1 MTETQDPHPEQF
13 SSYPRE
19 HLQPGVKLLADLFLF
34 LPVNRTFVHFRR
46 KGDLLSEADHQS
58 VSRLAN
64 DQVLVPKDQLSL
76 FPVPVPAA
84 SESEPTS
91 EAKKPYSMESGPI
104 EAKAAPVMES
114 GPVEAKAP
122 PTFGEASSP
131 MEFSTGDVAREKPD
145 PNSPVKLSLPSA
157 VDDLFLKGTPPD
169 SPEVQEAVVF
179 LFKQIDFGDDTE
191 FGVERRKRAI
201 GQLPT
206 LINNLVSRSK
216 KIQNVQTFERILK
229 LLKNVDD
236 PLTAHMQQVSALA
249 TMMMVTVGTAS
260 MDDVVDVAL
269 AGMIHDMGLRHLPR
283 RLQQAYLEGKLG
295 ALPQDELAK
304 FNKHSELSLET
315 FRKSQTYLNP
325 SVTRIVK
332 LHHEQWD
339 GSGPQKTLGIQTYR
353 PARLLRI
360 CDELV
365 IRLFLPENRIGLY
378 GLLLQ
383 LSKEMA
389 TENPIEK
396 YDPQMLGVLLK
407 KLKPD
412 AQA

>member
-1 MTETQDPHPEQF
+1 MTEAQAPHPDQF

-19 HLQPGVKLLADLFLF
+19 HLQPGAKLLADLFLF

-46 KGDLLSEADHQS
+46 KGDLLSEADLQS

-64 DQVLVPKDQLSL
+64 DQVLVPKEQLSL

-84 SESEPTS
+84 PEPEATA
-91 EAKKPYSMESGPI
+91 EAKKPYT
-104 EAKAAPVMES
+104 MES

-122 PTFGEASSP
+122 PVFGEANPP
-131 MEFSTGDVAREKPD
+131 MEVSSTGVAREKLD
-145 PNSPVKLSLPSA
+145 PNSPVKISLPGA

-283 RLQQAYLEGKLG
+283 RLQQAYLEGKLA

-304 FNKHSELSLET
+304 FNKHAELSLET

-365 IRLFLPENRIGLY
+365 IRLFLPENRSGLY

-389 TENPIEK
+389 ADNPIEK

-407 KLKPD
+407 KLKPE

>member
-1 MTETQDPHPEQF
+1 MTEAQAPHPDQF

-19 HLQPGVKLLADLFLF
+19 HLQPGAKLLADLFLF

-58 VSRLAN
+58 VSRLSN
-64 DQVLVPKDQLSL
+64 DQVLVPKEQLSL
-76 FPVPVPAA
+76 FPVPVVP
-84 SESEPTS
+84 ET
-91 EAKKPYSMESGPI
+91 EAKKPYTMESGPV

-122 PTFGEASSP
+122 PAFGEASP
-131 MEFSTGDVAREKPD
+131 PLEFSSGGVAREKLD
-145 PNSPVKLSLPSA
+145 PNSPVKISLPGA
-157 VDDLFLKGTPPD
+157 IDDLFLKGTPPD

-191 FGVERRKRAI
+191 FGIERRKRAI

-269 AGMIHDMGLRHLPR
+269 AGMIHDMGLRRVSR
-283 RLQQAYLEGKLG
+283 RLQQAYLEGKLA
-295 ALPQDELAK
+295 ALPQDEMAK

-365 IRLFLPENRIGLY
+365 IRLFLPENRSGLY